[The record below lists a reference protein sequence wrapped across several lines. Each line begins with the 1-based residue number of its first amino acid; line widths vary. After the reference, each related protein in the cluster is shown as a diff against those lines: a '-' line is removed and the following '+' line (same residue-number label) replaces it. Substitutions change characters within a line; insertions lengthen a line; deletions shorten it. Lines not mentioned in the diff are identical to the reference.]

1 MVLGAIFQLNDSEV
15 IFWLIAM
22 VFFVVFEIAT
32 MGLYTIWFAGGSL
45 IAFFAALM
53 GFNVWVQL
61 SVFLIASAI
70 LLFFTRPLAAKKLQ
84 SSQIKTNVES
94 LVGARAKI
102 IEPVDNSAGTGRA
115 LVNGQEWMA
124 RSSKD
129 EVTFPVNEVA
139 EIVEISGVKI
149 IIKKVEE

>member
-1 MVLGAIFQLNDSEV
+1 MVAAAVFQLTDKDVLFWLLAMV
-15 IFWLIAM
+15 IF
-22 VFFVVFEIAT
+22 VVCEIAT

-45 IAFFAALM
+45 MSFFAALM

-61 SVFLIASAI
+61 AVFLIVSAV
-70 LLFFTRPLAAKKLQ
+70 LLFFTRPVAAKKLGTGRV
-84 SSQIKTNVES
+84 KTNAES
-94 LVGARAKI
+94 LIGERAKA
-102 IEPVDNSAGTGRA
+102 IEPVDNTAGTGRA

-129 EVTFPVNEVA
+129 EVSFPVNEIA